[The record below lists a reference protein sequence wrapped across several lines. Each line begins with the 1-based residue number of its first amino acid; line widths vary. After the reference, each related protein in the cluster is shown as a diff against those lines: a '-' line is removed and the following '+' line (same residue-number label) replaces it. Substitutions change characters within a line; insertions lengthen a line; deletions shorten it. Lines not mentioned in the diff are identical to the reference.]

1 MTPGSILSVRTK
13 SRHTFDQD
21 HTASEAGADSSPSS
35 VTEEP
40 ALLVTPAH
48 WPLESQ
54 TIRMSPA
61 GSGTP
66 EYTTCVSERHWCLV
80 PDAKATPLLALVFAN
95 NQSGF
100 TLSSMTT

>member
-1 MTPGSILSVRTK
+1 MRTN

-21 HTASEAGADSSPSS
+21 HTAGEAGADSSPGS

-54 TIRMSPA
+54 TVRMSPA
-61 GSGTP
+61 GSRAP
-66 EYTTCVSERHWCLV
+66 EYTTCVSECHWCLV